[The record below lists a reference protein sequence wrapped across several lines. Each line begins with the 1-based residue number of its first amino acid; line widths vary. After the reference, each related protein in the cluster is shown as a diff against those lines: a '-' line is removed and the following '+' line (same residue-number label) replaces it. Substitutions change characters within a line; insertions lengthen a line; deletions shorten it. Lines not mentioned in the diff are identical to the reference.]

1 MLLYQHGPACTP
13 TCMHG
18 RRPWPPHLGRQSR
31 TLTVGLAQHLTI
43 QHGAARGFAAVP
55 SSQIMSRGALCVHN
69 RLRRH
74 THTHTHT
81 HTHRA
86 HPVRLPWAL
95 RRSSGT
101 DPIPHPCE
109 IVVLYQKR
117 HYHHRGL
124 LYRSHC
130 KPGLQSIT
138 ISPGGVTSLS
148 SLSSAD
154 HLCRI

>member
-1 MLLYQHGPACTP
+1 MHPYLYAWPSAVAST
-13 TCMHG
+13 
-18 RRPWPPHLGRQSR
+18 PWPSVSHFDRRSR
-31 TLTVGLAQHLTI
+31 TTLDNTTRCRAGLRCCSFFPNHVSRCSVCSQST
-43 QHGAARGFAAVP
+43 P
-55 SSQIMSRGALCVHN
+55 SP
-69 RLRRH
+69 
-74 THTHTHT
+74 HTHT

-86 HPVRLPWAL
+86 HPVRLPCAL